1 MAYCLV
7 ICKQAIIELSLAY
20 GFRKM
25 FFISQN
31 LKNVHMTY
39 SFLEHLSFFRLDIL
53 FRVYL
58 SPHQR
63 NIVCEYKLLKQIIK

>member
-7 ICKQAIIELSLAY
+7 ICKQAIIEFSLAY

-31 LKNVHMTY
+31 LKNVHLTY
-39 SFLEHLSFFRLDIL
+39 SFLEHLIFFRLDIFCL
-53 FRVYL
+53 EFIYH
-58 SPHQR
+58 P
-63 NIVCEYKLLKQIIK
+63 IKEILYVNTNS

>member
-31 LKNVHMTY
+31 LKNVHMTC
-39 SFLEHLSFFRLDIL
+39 SFLEHLSFFRLDIFCL
-53 FRVYL
+53 EFIY
-58 SPHQR
+58 HH
-63 NIVCEYKLLKQIIK
+63 IKEILYVNTNS

>member
-31 LKNVHMTY
+31 LKNVHMAY
-39 SFLEHLSFFRLDIL
+39 SFLEHLIFFRLDIFCL
-53 FRVYL
+53 EFIY
-58 SPHQR
+58 HH
-63 NIVCEYKLLKQIIK
+63 IKEILYVNTNS